1 MYFEFDDLRQSYVI
15 AVNEVRKFIRGK
27 KLLVY
32 VIIVALIF
40 ALWTVLPVLA
50 GEHFTDVYTSPV
62 TLAYYYLLFM
72 MLLIPLAATLFAS
85 NTIVSEFEER
95 TALVLFT
102 RPVKKTSIFLGK
114 LAGCLVLETLLIVI
128 YYLCIAAVSLIY
140 FKTVPTELFILLG
153 IACLVITAS
162 TGIAILLSSVLKRSS
177 TTSVLTFF
185 LLLMIIPMVT
195 VMLSVGGVQDTWFM
209 FSLTNMGGGD
219 PSVYLTPPVSFSI
232 GDGQLIIE
240 PMVHLARQ
248 CGMLIAWT
256 IVPTVMAWYVFS
268 KREF

>member
-1 MYFEFDDLRQSYVI
+1 MYFELDDLRQSYVI

-40 ALWTVLPVLA
+40 TLWTVLPVLA
-50 GEHFTDVYTSPV
+50 GKHFTDVYTSPV
-62 TLAYYYLLFM
+62 VLTYYYLLLM

-114 LAGCLVLETLLIVI
+114 LAGSLVLETLLIVI
-128 YYLCIAAVSLIY
+128 YYLCVAAVSLIY

-153 IACLVITAS
+153 IACLAITAS
-162 TGIAILLSSVLKRSS
+162 TGIAILLSSVLKRSG
-177 TTSVLTFF
+177 TAAILTFF
-185 LLLMIIPMVT
+185 SLVMILGMVT
-195 VMLSVGGVQDTWFM
+195 LMLFVGGVQDTWFV
-209 FSLTNMGGGD
+209 FALFNMGGGD
-219 PSVYLTPPVSFSI
+219 PSVYLTIPTMFSP
-232 GDGQLIIE
+232 DGLQLIVL

-256 IVPTVMAWYVFS
+256 IVPTVIGWFLFT

>member
-40 ALWTVLPVLA
+40 ALWTILPVIA
-50 GEHFTDVYTSPV
+50 GKHFTDVYTSPV
-62 TLAYYYLLFM
+62 VLAYYYLLFM

-114 LAGCLVLETLLIVI
+114 LAGCLVLETLLIFI
-128 YYLCIAAVSLIY
+128 YYLCIALVSYIY

-162 TGIAILLSSVLKRSS
+162 TGIAILLSSVFKRSS
-177 TTSVLTFF
+177 TSAVLTFF
-185 LLLMIIPMVT
+185 LILMIIPMVS
-195 VMLSVGGVQDTWFM
+195 VMLTVGGVQDTWFM
-209 FSLTNMGGGD
+209 FTIFNMGGGD
-219 PSVYLTPPVSFSI
+219 PSVYVTIPATLSDSGLQI
-232 GDGQLIIE
+232 L
-240 PMVHLARQ
+240 PMVNLARQ

-256 IVPTVMAWYVFS
+256 IVPTVMAWFMFT

>member
-32 VIIVALIF
+32 VIIVALLF
-40 ALWTVLPVLA
+40 LLWTILPALA
-50 GEHFTDVYTSPV
+50 REHFTDVYTSPV
-62 TLAYYYLLFM
+62 ELIYIYLYIM
-72 MLLIPLAATLFAS
+72 MLLIPLAAALFAS

-128 YYLCIAAVSLIY
+128 YYLCLALVSLIY

-153 IACLVITAS
+153 IACLAITAS
-162 TGIAILLSSVLKRSS
+162 TGIALLMSSLLKRSS
-177 TTSVLTFF
+177 TTIALTFF
-185 LLLMIIPMVT
+185 MLIMIIPIVSF
-195 VMLSVGGVQDTWFM
+195 MLTIGGVHDTWFM
-209 FSLTNMGGGD
+209 FVLFNMGASD
-219 PSVYLTPPVSFSI
+219 PSVYLTIPTSFIS
-232 GDGQLIIE
+232 GDIL

-256 IVPTVMAWYVFS
+256 IVPTVMAWYVFT